1 MGNFETTTKVG
12 GLRAVDMKFRAIREF
27 EFGELQ
33 FLQSRTRLNTP
44 DLGILVPETFRKV
57 SELSNQCIS
66 LFELELRQLIEN
78 IKMMQESEIYF
89 RWVSMYMPLRFLE
102 SKDVQK
108 YLMDKMDESRVDTN
122 KICFELSPDIL
133 FDGKPIHGTN
143 IEHLRNR
150 GFHFMLTNFG
160 GMNSPLIRLAYY
172 PVDYVQL
179 SEEMNGYLVDDS
191 RSLAAVESIV
201 EFASGLG
208 AETIADGVTSAEQA
222 ELLFKA
228 QCRYGSGPLVGKYV
242 ASRHLKNKKE
252 DKKEDN

>member
-1 MGNFETTTKVG
+1 MENFETATKIG
-12 GLRAVDMKFRAIREF
+12 GLRAVDMKFRPIREF

-44 DLGILVPETFRKV
+44 DLGILMPETFRKV

-78 IKMMQESEIYF
+78 IKMLQETDFYF
-89 RWVSMYMPLRFLE
+89 RWVSMYMPLRYLE
-102 SKDVQK
+102 SKNAQK
-108 YLMDKMDESRVDTN
+108 YLMDKMDESGVDTN
-122 KICFELSPDIL
+122 KICFELTPDIL
-133 FDGKPIHGTN
+133 FEGKSIHGTN

-150 GFHFMLTNFG
+150 GFHFMLTDFG

-179 SEEMNGYLVDDS
+179 SEEMIGYLVDDS
-191 RSLAAVESIV
+191 RTLAAVESIV
-201 EFASGLG
+201 EFANGMG

-228 QCRYGSGPLVGKYV
+228 QCRYGSGQLVGKYV
-242 ASRHLKNKKE
+242 ASRYLKNKNE
-252 DKKEDN
+252 DDKKE